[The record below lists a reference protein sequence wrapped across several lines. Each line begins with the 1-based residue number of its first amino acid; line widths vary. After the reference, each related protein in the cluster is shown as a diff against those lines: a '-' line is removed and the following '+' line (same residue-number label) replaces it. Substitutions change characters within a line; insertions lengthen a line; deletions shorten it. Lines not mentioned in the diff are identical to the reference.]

1 MGKLIVAAVSGN
13 EVMDAKASVAT
24 CWLRVCREAA
34 RLVHARYGDIGAR
47 VARYS
52 WRVMLVYTTR
62 NVAVHRVIEHGTSAP
77 RRLQH
82 NAGVAGLHE
91 PDPRIAAIS
100 ACCIRHFAARM
111 SSHELAMRH
120 GAMP

>member
-1 MGKLIVAAVSGN
+1 
-13 EVMDAKASVAT
+13 MDANSVCSDVLA
-24 CWLRVCREAA
+24 RVYREAA
-34 RLVHARYGDIGAR
+34 RPVHARHSDNGAR

-52 WRVMLVYTTR
+52 WRVMFVYTTR